1 MFDILALLQC
11 LLPQIKVTTM
21 RQMSQIIMAM
31 LAMSGRVTMLGISRW
46 GGIGG
51 SYRTV
56 LRFFHTVIPWATV
69 FWVFFRRETLILLDI
84 FSLSVFL

>member
-1 MFDILALLQC
+1 
-11 LLPQIKVTTM
+11 
-21 RQMSQIIMAM
+21 
-31 LAMSGRVTMLGISRW
+31 MSGRVTMLGISRW

-69 FWVFFRRETLILLDI
+69 TRDKARTHNLANTLAIV
-84 FSLSVFL
+84 S